1 MRHVRNIFI
10 IFAVLAAKTALAAET
25 HAEHGAPGAEQWKL
39 LAFSAINFAIF
50 IALMVRLA
58 RSPLRD
64 FLVNRRQRLVDSME
78 EAARLKA
85 EAERLRKEYEQK
97 AATLD
102 RARED
107 LIAEVKRIAEAD
119 RKRSLVAA
127 EEAAERMRQDAE
139 RTARSD
145 LERARQELRAEAAK
159 LAEELAREEV
169 RRRLTEQ
176 DRKRLLEEFLAR
188 VDK

>member
-1 MRHVRNIFI
+1 VRNIFV

-64 FLVNRRQRLVDSME
+64 FLVNRRQSVVDSME

-85 EAERLRKEYEQK
+85 RPSVYEKSTSKKRLRS
-97 AATLD
+97 TV
-102 RARED
+102 R
-107 LIAEVKRIAEAD
+107 V
-119 RKRSLVAA
+119 
-127 EEAAERMRQDAE
+127 
-139 RTARSD
+139 RTSSQR
-145 LERARQELRAEAAK
+145 
-159 LAEELAREEV
+159 
-169 RRRLTEQ
+169 
-176 DRKRLLEEFLAR
+176 
-188 VDK
+188 

>member
-1 MRHVRNIFI
+1 VRAILSI
-10 IFAVLAAKTALAAET
+10 IAVLAAETAVAAEQ
-25 HAEHGAPGAEQWKL
+25 HGGGHGAPGVEQWKL
-39 LAFSAINFAIF
+39 LAFSAFNFTIF
-50 IALMVRLA
+50 VVLMVRLA

-64 FLVNRRQRLVDSME
+64 FLVNRRRDVVASME

-97 AATLD
+97 AAALD

-107 LIAEVKRIAEAD
+107 LIAEVKAIAEAD
-119 RKRSLVAA
+119 RKRALVAA
-127 EEAAERMRQDAE
+127 EEAAARMRQDAE

-169 RRRLTEQ
+169 RRRLTDQ
-176 DRKRLLEEFLAR
+176 DRKRLLDEFLAR
-188 VDK
+188 VGR